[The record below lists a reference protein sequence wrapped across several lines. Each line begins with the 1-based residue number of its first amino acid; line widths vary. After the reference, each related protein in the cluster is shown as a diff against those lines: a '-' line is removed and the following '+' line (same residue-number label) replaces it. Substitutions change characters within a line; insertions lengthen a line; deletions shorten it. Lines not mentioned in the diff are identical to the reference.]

1 MILHFNVT
9 IITISKI
16 KYMECKVYEKKMGK
30 RGGRRRV
37 IGCLLAGCAS
47 AKPAHLD
54 GLDKLGA
61 IEVVTREEGSGTR
74 STFAEKAGIV
84 DAATGMDQTTKDS
97 VAAAGNE
104 DVLQK
109 VEKDPNAIG
118 YISSAI
124 AGQSD
129 QVHEVTLTKKNLS
142 RNFYLTYTGNF
153 PMRKKILSVISG
165 VPDRTLLQIHIL
177 RWQNLQPFCRTRQ
190 KERS

>member
-1 MILHFNVT
+1 M
-9 IITISKI
+9 
-16 KYMECKVYEKKMGK
+16 K
-30 RGGRRRV
+30 RKWVKGVVAAGV

-47 AKPAHLD
+47 AKPAHLN

-97 VAAAGNE
+97 VTAAGNE

-109 VEKDPNAIG
+109 VEEDPNAIG

-129 QVHEVTLTKKNLS
+129 QVHEVTLTKKIFPEIFT
-142 RNFYLTYTGNF
+142 RHIPGNF
-153 PMRKKILSVISG
+153 PMRKKILFVISG

-190 KERS
+190 KERL